1 LSGVHPQ
8 LVAQELRDLCKRWLQ
23 PNRQN
28 PEELMEQIVLE
39 QFLHILP
46 SRGRAWVLRHQPPT
60 VAAAFTLMEN
70 FLGHPSGLERPKA
83 QRSPPTRPAPMGPVD
98 PPAAPGHPRST
109 PSLHQIFPLWV
120 VVWLAPEGA
129 PGPHAG
135 DLGADPF
142 THSGPS
148 TICPPASGPSH
159 PSQDACSRKFEGGA
173 GGTGPDL

>member
-1 LSGVHPQ
+1 MEDARDYTRVKEAILDALDVSPETIQQWFRSLAYSAGVHPQ

-70 FLGHPSGLERPKA
+70 FLVAETPVGPGTQGHPSGLERPNPERRGTTHTEPRTPPRGQEPRYRRPKGPSHHTSAGLKTRAGRA
-83 QRSPPTRPAPMGPVD
+83 QRSPPT
-98 PPAAPGHPRST
+98 S
-109 PSLHQIFPLWV
+109 
-120 VVWLAPEGA
+120 
-129 PGPHAG
+129 
-135 DLGADPF
+135 
-142 THSGPS
+142 
-148 TICPPASGPSH
+148 
-159 PSQDACSRKFEGGA
+159 
-173 GGTGPDL
+173 